1 MTVTSKSVAP
11 KAKAKTTTKG
21 VVSGK
26 AAAWKPT
33 SAAVDFAEPVVAVV
47 LAKRRPSNGVN
58 KKTVATP
65 RPAQEKIE
73 ALGIE
78 AICERLANCETL
90 RAVAE
95 SIDVS
100 LSSLRAYCEL
110 YPVDYAR
117 AFEHRAD
124 KLAEDMLA
132 IADEDCV
139 VVIHE
144 GAEVILELDSVA
156 VQRNRLRMDA
166 RKWLAGK
173 MNSKKYGD
181 KVQTEGTMAVT
192 HQTVTPERMQ
202 AEILELLSNGTV
214 KLP

>member
-1 MTVTSKSVAP
+1 MAVTSKPAAT
-11 KAKAKTTTKG
+11 KAKAKVKG

-33 SAAVDFAEPVVAVV
+33 SAAADFAEPLAIKAVAKNVRTNV
-47 LAKRRPSNGVN
+47 AN

-78 AICERLANCETL
+78 AICARLADCETL
-90 RAVAE
+90 K
-95 SIDVS
+95 SIATSIEVS
-100 LSSLRAYCEL
+100 ISSLREYCDK
-110 YPVDYAR
+110 YPVAYAR

-124 KLAEDMLA
+124 KMAEDILA

-139 VVIHE
+139 VVIHD
-144 GAEVILELDSVA
+144 GAEVVLELDSVA

-166 RKWLAGK
+166 RKWLASK
-173 MNSKKYGD
+173 MNSRKYGD
-181 KVQTEGTMAVT
+181 RIQTEGTLSVS
-192 HQTVTPERMQ
+192 HQAVTPERMQ

>member
-1 MTVTSKSVAP
+1 MAVTSKPAAP
-11 KAKAKTTTKG
+11 KAKAKTKG

-26 AAAWKPT
+26 AAAWKHT
-33 SAAVDFAEPVVAVV
+33 ADFDEPLV
-47 LAKRRPSNGVN
+47 LAPKAKNVRTNVANKR
-58 KKTVATP
+58 TAATP
-65 RPAQEKIE
+65 RPAQDKIE

-90 RAVAE
+90 RSVAE
-95 SIDVS
+95 SIGVS
-100 LSSLRAYCEL
+100 LSRLRAYCEL

-124 KLAEDMLA
+124 KLAEDLLA

-144 GAEVILELDSVA
+144 GAEVVLELDSVA

-181 KVQTEGTMAVT
+181 KVQTEGTFTVT
-192 HQTVTPERMQ
+192 QQPVTPERMH
-202 AEILELLSNGTV
+202 AEILELLANGTV